1 MKRVFLNEIEELTL
15 LKNKILKCIQKFVS
29 DRDAK
34 EIKTSVL
41 ELNQKLESDIYEFES
56 NSCFKVVSIN
66 VNNLNLELKE
76 IDAIHSSSLIEKEQR
91 QKDDELNDIKFKLS
105 QSQNKLEQTQAEFE
119 LKLQSEKEK
128 HLLQLEKERQMNNIL
143 LEKER
148 KKAQLEIQEKELELE
163 DKRNQVE
170 YIRKQ
175 QIVELL
181 KTEEGKIAENPEM
194 WYSLQKLVENTK
206 ALSLKEQQSFA
217 QDFIKSLFNT
227 KQSYQQGQINT
238 FKKVVEKVFNI
249 QIPDY
254 DDTSSNPIADT
265 IKNFTDTI
273 LKPSSDDKK
282 HEE

>member
-1 MKRVFLNEIEELTL
+1 MYS
-15 LKNKILKCIQKFVS
+15 KFVS

-273 LKPSSDDKK
+273 LKPSSDETKA
-282 HEE
+282 